1 MAIQDRI
8 RKLTYDDYAQIPD
21 DGKRHEVIDGVE
33 YVTPFPYT
41 GHQRLLMNLSSMLA
55 RQIHEPEVLL
65 TYCDVVLSPH
75 DIVQPDLF
83 FVSKERL
90 RIVTEPNIQGPP
102 DLVVEVLAEETRHL
116 DEGLKPPLYERSG
129 VREFWLVDRFRKRI
143 TVFRRIDS
151 IFCRE
156 PELSAEAGDV
166 LATPLLP
173 GIEIPLA
180 EIFG

>member
-1 MAIQDRI
+1 VAVQDRI

-21 DGKRHEVIDGVE
+21 DGKRHEVIDGLE
-33 YVTPFPYT
+33 YVTPYPYT
-41 GHQRLLMNLSSMLA
+41 GHQSLLLEMHVRLA
-55 RQIHEPEVLL
+55 RQIHKDEVLL

-90 RIVTEPNIQGPP
+90 GIVTEINIQGPP

-129 VREFWLVDRFRKRI
+129 VREFWLVDRFRKRVTI
-143 TVFRRIDS
+143 FRRVNS

-156 PELSAEAGDV
+156 PELSVEAGDV
-166 LATPLLP
+166 LTTPLLP